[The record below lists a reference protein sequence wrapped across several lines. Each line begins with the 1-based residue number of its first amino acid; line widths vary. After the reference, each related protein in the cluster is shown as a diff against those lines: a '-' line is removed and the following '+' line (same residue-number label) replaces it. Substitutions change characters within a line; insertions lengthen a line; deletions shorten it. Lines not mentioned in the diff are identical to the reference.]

1 MDADEKLT
9 ALKKAYADIILSI
22 SKEAA
27 ARVMSS
33 ERKSV
38 RYQHELKVT
47 KDEGLRMLLRL
58 KQMLDSQIRESQAT
72 SLNQQKKIDE
82 LEAQLQ
88 EAEDI
93 VSDLRGELQEVQAE
107 LARVK
112 NKNSHH
118 AEGPIDAYSSEI
130 QLANTNIYSYQSVDF
145 LPPIEPSVATHVSTP
160 CPTRDLPSIIL
171 RGKETGLCRNG
182 CTQRIRACDRN
193 LLDRDLSLPE
203 ENAEMKDKKN
213 GKEKLDNKLSAD
225 IKLDGFDSFLMKRK
239 RAVRQRKTI
248 IPLDSKKSHISE
260 EGARFDGNPSDTC
273 ARLSPDKDLRQ
284 TQMGYDKISVNERNL
299 VEISSIEEMDSGKV
313 DGPSSG
319 LQLNPSEGNKGLLGR
334 PVRERDFKYTFQR
347 KRKKQALSKSE
358 GNGSLETGKI
368 TVNEKSGDL
377 KAEEPKRS
385 LSMESAWDSRRLA
398 QVARQT
404 LIFVREQVVLKAA
417 ISFFQIQITMES
429 EGETVYSSN
438 CGKGVT
444 R

>member
-118 AEGPIDAYSSEI
+118 TEGPIDAYSSEI
-130 QLANTNIYSYQSVDF
+130 QLANTNVYSYQSVDF
-145 LPPIEPSVATHVSTP
+145 LPPVEPSVATHVSTP

-213 GKEKLDNKLSAD
+213 GKEKEIKLDNKLSAD

-248 IPLDSKKSHISE
+248 IPLDSKKSHISKV
-260 EGARFDGNPSDTC
+260 GARFDGNPSDTC

-284 TQMGYDKISVNERNL
+284 TQMGCDKISVNENL
-299 VEISSIEEMDSGKV
+299 VEISSVKAMKEEMDSGKV

-358 GNGSLETGKI
+358 GNGSLETGKK

-417 ISFFQIQITMES
+417 ISDNDGIRR
-429 EGETVYSSN
+429 GN
-438 CGKGVT
+438 CL
-444 R
+444 

>member
-1 MDADEKLT
+1 M
-9 ALKKAYADIILSI
+9 I
-22 SKEAA
+22 S
-27 ARVMSS
+27 
-33 ERKSV
+33 
-38 RYQHELKVT
+38 
-47 KDEGLRMLLRL
+47 
-58 KQMLDSQIRESQAT
+58 ESQAT
-72 SLNQQKKIDE
+72 SVNQQKKIDE

-118 AEGPIDAYSSEI
+118 VEGPVDAYSSEI

-145 LPPIEPSVATHVSTP
+145 LPPIEPSVATRVSTP

-171 RGKETGLCRNG
+171 RGKETRLCING

-193 LLDRDLSLPE
+193 LVDRDLSLPE
-203 ENAEMKDKKN
+203 ENAEMKDKNN
-213 GKEKLDNKLSAD
+213 GKEKENKLESKLSTD
-225 IKLDGFDSFLMKRK
+225 IKFDGFDSFLMKRK

-248 IPLDSKKSHISE
+248 IPLDGKKSHVSKEGISS
-260 EGARFDGNPSDTC
+260 DGNPSYTC

-284 TQMGYDKISVNERNL
+284 TQMGCGKIPVNERNL
-299 VEISSIEEMDSGKV
+299 VEISSITAMKEEMDGGKV

-319 LQLNPSEGNKGLLGR
+319 LQLNSSEGNKGLLGR

-347 KRKKQALSKSE
+347 KRKKQTLSKSE
-358 GNGSLETGKI
+358 GNGSLETGKK

-385 LSMESAWDSRRLA
+385 LSMEPARDSRRLA
-398 QVARQT
+398 QVARQSSYLCPRASGIKGGHFHLPNT
-404 LIFVREQVVLKAA
+404 DNDENEKGKLSIVPTAEKLLLGKENYNLHTQREREKVVW
-417 ISFFQIQITMES
+417 I
-429 EGETVYSSN
+429 Y
-438 CGKGVT
+438 
-444 R
+444 

>member
-1 MDADEKLT
+1 MDAVEKWWSKLT

-27 ARVMSS
+27 ERVMSS

-58 KQMLDSQIRESQAT
+58 KQMMDSQISKSQAI
-72 SLNQQKKIDE
+72 SLNEQKKIDE

-93 VSDLRGELQEVQAE
+93 VSDLRGELQELRAE
-107 LARVK
+107 LTRVK

-118 AEGPIDAYSSEI
+118 PEGPVDSYSSEI
-130 QLANTNIYSYQSVDF
+130 QSANINIYPYQSFGF
-145 LPPIEPSVATHVSTP
+145 LPPSEPSVATHVTTP
-160 CPTRDLPSIIL
+160 YPTRDLPSIIL

-182 CTQRIRACDRN
+182 CTQRIHACDRN
-193 LLDRDLSLPE
+193 LLNRDLSLPK

-213 GKEKLDNKLSAD
+213 DKEKEIKLENKLSAD
-225 IKLDGFDSFLMKRK
+225 IKLDGFDSFHMKRK

-248 IPLDSKKSHISE
+248 IPLDGKKSHISKD
-260 EGARFDGNPSDTC
+260 GARSDGNPSDTC

-284 TQMGYDKISVNERNL
+284 TKMECEKISVNDRNL
-299 VEISSIEEMDSGKV
+299 VEISGVMTLKEEIDGGKLN
-313 DGPSSG
+313 GASSG
-319 LQLNPSEGNKGLLGR
+319 LELNSFEGNKGLLGR

-347 KRKKQALSKSE
+347 KRKRQTLSKAE
-358 GNGSLETGKI
+358 GNGSFETEKK

-377 KAEEPKRS
+377 EAEEPKRTS
-385 LSMESAWDSRRLA
+385 SMESALDSRRLA
-398 QVARQT
+398 QVARQ
-404 LIFVREQVVLKAA
+404 
-417 ISFFQIQITMES
+417 
-429 EGETVYSSN
+429 SSYL
-438 CGKGVT
+438 CPRASGIKGGHFRLPNT
-444 R
+444 DND